1 MPAFA
6 ASPPAAGTCGDSGA
20 MSSARPNPS
29 ARLWRAAPFAKIA
42 GVPVTDVE
50 RREPRTGRRGGASL
64 SASPSSSS
72 SSSSDAANSCSRSP
86 APERRAS
93 VRRIELV
100 SSASGTEDRIAS
112 LICIVMRRY
121 SLLAGDDGLLGT
133 SAPRA

>member
-1 MPAFA
+1 MMPAFA

-50 RREPRTGRRGGASL
+50 RREPRTGRRGASL
-64 SASPSSSS
+64 SASSSSSS

-93 VRRIELV
+93 VSRIELV

-112 LICIVMRRY
+112 LICIVMRRC